1 MIVNKLNINK
11 IVWYIYRKNTMQQNT
26 GKNRNIIDKFY
37 TKPGIVQKYINT
49 ALSYI
54 DNTEL
59 IIEPSA
65 GNGAFINS
73 IKSLFKRYSFYDI
86 SPEHDEIKQ

>member
-1 MIVNKLNINK
+1 
-11 IVWYIYRKNTMQQNT
+11 MQQNT

-37 TKPGIVQKYINT
+37 TKPGIVQKYINS

-54 DNTEL
+54 DNSEL

-65 GNGAFINS
+65 GNGVWL
-73 IKSLFKRYSFYDI
+73 KTLKRYNVIGYDI
-86 SPEHDEIKQ
+86 EPEDETVIKQNFL